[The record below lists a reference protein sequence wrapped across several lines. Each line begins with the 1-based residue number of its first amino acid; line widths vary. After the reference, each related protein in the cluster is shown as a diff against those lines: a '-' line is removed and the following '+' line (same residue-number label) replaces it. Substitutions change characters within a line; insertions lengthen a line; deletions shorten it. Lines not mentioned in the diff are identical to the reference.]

1 MRIRRVVAVSF
12 LFCAAAVVFAG
23 GAREEQAGAA
33 GGQEIVGISKI
44 VSHPAL
50 DAIEKGIIDE
60 LTELGYNLRFDVQS
74 ANGDLNTAASIAAK
88 FKADRVKLAIGIA
101 TPTAV
106 ALANTISD
114 IPVIFSAVTDPV
126 GAGLVKNLE
135 RGERNITG
143 ISDMTPVREQI
154 ELLASSKQIRRL
166 GHVYTSSEANA
177 VALAAIA
184 KKTAQ
189 EMGMEFVETT
199 VTNSTEVRQAA
210 QAIIGRV
217 DALYVST
224 DNTVV
229 SALSSLIDVATRR
242 GVPVMS
248 ADPSSAQTIG
258 VLAAY
263 GFDYYKLGRAT
274 GKLAAEVLEGTL
286 PAEIPTRFMTDPSDL
301 DLIINLDV
309 AKTLGITIPAE
320 ILAKANKIIENG
332 VLTSR

>member
-1 MRIRRVVAVSF
+1 MKRSRTIAASL
-12 LFCAAAVVFAG
+12 LFCAAAFAG
-23 GAREEQAGAA
+23 GASEDRNGSAEGR
-33 GGQEIVGISKI
+33 EIVGISKI

-50 DAIEKGIIDE
+50 DAIEQGIIDE
-60 LTELGYNLRFDVQS
+60 LTELGYDLRFDVQS

-88 FKADRVKLAIGIA
+88 FKSERVKLAIGIA

-106 ALANTISD
+106 ALANTITD

-126 GAGLVKNLE
+126 GAGLVKSLE

-154 ELLASSKQIRRL
+154 ELLASSKQVRRL

-184 KKTAQ
+184 KNTAR

-199 VTNSTEVRQAA
+199 VTNSAEVRQAA
-210 QAIIGRV
+210 QTIVGRV

-274 GKLAAEVLEGTL
+274 GKLAAEVLEGSR
-286 PAEIPTRFMTDPSDL
+286 PEEIPTRFMTDPSDL
-301 DLIINLDV
+301 ELIINLDV
-309 AKTLGITIPAE
+309 AKELDITIPGN
-320 ILAKANKIIENG
+320 ILEKADKIIENG
-332 VLTSR
+332 TLTIR